1 MLTHQ
6 RSSERLRQTV
16 DDLHDTVQD
25 IRATIFALRTTQA
38 TNDFRERVLD
48 LVSGLTDQSGIL
60 TTVRLTGPLSIVD
73 SDLAEQAEAVISE
86 AVSNSVRHSGASS
99 ITVQIAVAD
108 EFVIDVTDD
117 GVGIPSRCSAP
128 QRLGQHGRAGASHGR
143 QLSRSA
149 ELKAVVRASTGPRR
163 WCRA

>member
-1 MLTHQ
+1 M
-6 RSSERLRQTV
+6 
-16 DDLHDTVQD
+16 QD

-38 TNDFRERVLD
+38 TNEFRERVLD

-73 SDLAEQAEAVISE
+73 IDLAEQADAVISE
-86 AVSNSVRHSGASS
+86 AVSNSVRHSGASN

-117 GVGIPSRCSAP
+117 GVGIPADVGRRSGLANMAERARRWAAAVQIGAAEDGGTHIHWTAP
-128 QRLGQHGRAGASHGR
+128 L
-143 QLSRSA
+143 
-149 ELKAVVRASTGPRR
+149 VRA
-163 WCRA
+163 